1 MILDAVKKIKETLAT
16 PGWKYIE
23 QILQTTLNENIEIVK
38 REHKDIAKLMY
49 AQAIIQIIENIYSE
63 LNLIEHKGKEEIEL
77 FKKYKKGG

>member
-38 REHKDIAKLMY
+38 REHKDITKLMY

-63 LNLIEHKGKEEIEL
+63 LNLIDRKGKEEIEL